1 MKKPKLSEEEWIAIT
16 GKLHRAGW
24 LTHAYNPKNGK
35 KYWRPTKWGEAHY
48 EKACKLVG
56 ADKLFAGNT
65 LKDLKKLDLT
75 FDDVSDQHL
84 YSLDLITEVFDDKKF
99 RETNELTRQGYEWF
113 FAYTK
118 LKGKKLKAFQS
129 KNTIQ
134 ASIEAILFAM
144 FVLVYVIAK
153 RLTEGGTRSS
163 PKRGRKRS

>member
-1 MKKPKLSEEEWIAIT
+1 M
-16 GKLHRAGW
+16 
-24 LTHAYNPKNGK
+24 
-35 KYWRPTKWGEAHY
+35 
-48 EKACKLVG
+48 VG

-129 KNTIQ
+129 KNAIQ

-163 PKRGRKRS
+163 PKRGRKKS